1 MKVKLSVFLAEYL
14 VKKGIT
20 DTFMVTGGGA
30 MHLDDALGHNPDM
43 HITFNHHEQACAIAA
58 EGYARASGKLPLVC
72 VTSGPGGTNA
82 ITGLIGAWLDSVP
95 MLVISGQVKR
105 ETTIVHSDVKL
116 RQLGD
121 QEFNIVDMVKPATKF
136 AVYVDDPN
144 MIKYYL
150 DKAIYLATSGR
161 FGPCWIDIPLDVQGA
176 VIDTDELVEFSPD
189 ELEKEYPEYSGQDFD
204 AFISH
209 LKTAKRPLI
218 YAGEGIRFSK
228 SKDLLLKFAEK
239 YNIPVVTCWNALD
252 MFPGNHP
259 LFAGLPGTVGTRGG
273 NFNVQNCDFLMVLGC
288 RLNIRQISYNWQC
301 FAKNAYIAMVDI
313 DKNEMYKKTIKIDL
327 PIHADVHEFLEYV
340 LHNAELDLDFSNWAK
355 RCHDLVIKYTPVLPE
370 YSKNNKPLNPYY
382 FMGELFKK
390 FSKDEIVVMGNGA
403 AAVITQQCAVTKENT
418 ILFTNSGCASMG
430 YGFPAAIGAAQ
441 AFNGH
446 RVVCIDGDGS
456 FQMNLQEM
464 QTVIFNQ
471 WDLKIIYLNNNGYS
485 SIKQTQT
492 NLFKPP
498 FIGIGNGYGL
508 SMPDMSKVAVAYG
521 FPYVKVDSID
531 TIGLID
537 EAFAKKGP
545 AFIEVVADENQ
556 FFSPKLSSKVLPDG
570 KMVSPEIDD
579 MFPFLSKEEY
589 DSNKIK

>member
-1 MKVKLSVFLAEYL
+1 MKIKLSYFLADYL
-14 VKKGIT
+14 VKEGIT

-30 MHLDDALGHNPDM
+30 MHLDDALGHHPNM
-43 HITFNHHEQACAIAA
+43 NVTFNHHEQACAIAA

-105 ETTIVHSDVKL
+105 ETTIVHSDVEL

-144 MIKYYL
+144 YIKYYL

-176 VIDTDELVEFSPD
+176 IIETDELVEFDKS
-189 ELEKEYPEYSGQDFD
+189 ELTPEYQKYNGESYDQF
-204 AFISH
+204 AEK
-209 LKTAKRPLI
+209 LRNAKKPVI

-228 SKDLLLKFAEK
+228 SKNLLKQFAER
-239 YNIPVVTCWNALD
+239 YNIPVVTCWNARD
-252 MFPGNHP
+252 MFSSEHR
-259 LFAGLPGTVGTRGG
+259 LYAGLPGTVGTRGG
-273 NFNVQNCDFLMVLGC
+273 NFNVQNSDMLIVLGC
-288 RLNIRQISYNWQC
+288 RLNIRQISYNWQS

-313 DKNEMYKKTIKIDL
+313 DKNEMRKKTIKVDL

-340 LHNAELDLDFSNWAK
+340 LTKDEGLDFSNWAK
-355 RCHDLVIKYTPVLPE
+355 YCHDLEKKYSPVLPE

-382 FMGELFKK
+382 FMGQLFDY
-390 FSKDEIVVMGNGA
+390 FDDDEVITMGNGA
-403 AAVITQQCAVTKENT
+403 AAVITQQCAKTKNNT

-430 YGFPAAIGAAQ
+430 YGFPAAIGAAV
-441 AFNGH
+441 AFPGH
-446 RVVCIDGDGS
+446 RVICIDGDGS

-464 QTVIFNQ
+464 QTVIFNKYNM
-471 WDLKIIYLNNNGYS
+471 KIIYLNNNGYS

-508 SMPDMSKVAVAYG
+508 TMPDMSKLAPAYG
-521 FPYVKVDSID
+521 FPYYKIDSID
-531 TIGLID
+531 SID
-537 EAFAKKGP
+537 KVLKEALALQGP
-545 AFIEVVADENQ
+545 VFIEVVVDENQ
-556 FFSPKLSSKVLPDG
+556 IFSPKLSSKVLPDG
-570 KMVSPEIDD
+570 KMVSPDIDD
-579 MFPFLSKEEY
+579 MYPFLDKEEY
-589 DSNKIK
+589 ERNKKI